1 MDAKSCSPSPGCC
14 SLCGAGDLCARKNVL
29 PCRHA
34 RPSFGRGARSN
45 ANAAFLLVGGLL
57 QTPCNEVKTTLGL
70 WAQVNH
76 APVQEVQEEICW
88 VFFRRAEKRAHHRR
102 LHTAT
107 ALHVVPVVCC
117 RCLRTTRCAGRPL
130 PRLHGRSAGRSV
142 HDPRRAGR
150 PGCTLA
156 LTRSPAPSVARALCR
171 HARVARSLGCTGA
184 LPAEVCT
191 IRAAQVAR
199 VAHWH

>member
-76 APVQEVQEEICW
+76 APVQEVQEELCR
-88 VFFRRAEKRAHHRR
+88 VFFLRAEKRAHHRR

-130 PRLHGRSAGRSV
+130 PRLHGRSAGL
-142 HDPRRAGR
+142 PQMCQCGGRAG
-150 PGCTLA
+150 
-156 LTRSPAPSVARALCR
+156 
-171 HARVARSLGCTGA
+171 
-184 LPAEVCT
+184 
-191 IRAAQVAR
+191 
-199 VAHWH
+199 

>member
-1 MDAKSCSPSPGCC
+1 
-14 SLCGAGDLCARKNVL
+14 LCGAGDLCARKNVL

-45 ANAAFLLVGGLL
+45 ANA
-57 QTPCNEVKTTLGL
+57 
-70 WAQVNH
+70 
-76 APVQEVQEEICW
+76 
-88 VFFRRAEKRAHHRR
+88 AEKRAHHRR

-171 HARVARSLGCTGA
+171 APSDVPVWWTGR
-184 LPAEVCT
+184 LNPAEVSVCGT
-191 IRAAQVAR
+191 GRKTRARTTKFTTYRTHVSHVTSKVGQ
-199 VAHWH
+199 WPIFEDLFLDFFSLI

>member
-1 MDAKSCSPSPGCC
+1 M
-14 SLCGAGDLCARKNVL
+14 CGAGDLCARKNVL

-57 QTPCNEVKTTLGL
+57 QTPCNELKTTLGL

-117 RCLRTTRCAGRPL
+117 RCLRTTRCAGTALHDDGLPCARRGTHKLRRSLTADVCTSRDAKVARRPCAVLCAL
-130 PRLHGRSAGRSV
+130 PRRLSTV
-142 HDPRRAGR
+142 HDHNRCASVVDGQAE
-150 PGCTLA
+150 PG
-156 LTRSPAPSVARALCR
+156 
-171 HARVARSLGCTGA
+171 
-184 LPAEVCT
+184 
-191 IRAAQVAR
+191 
-199 VAHWH
+199 